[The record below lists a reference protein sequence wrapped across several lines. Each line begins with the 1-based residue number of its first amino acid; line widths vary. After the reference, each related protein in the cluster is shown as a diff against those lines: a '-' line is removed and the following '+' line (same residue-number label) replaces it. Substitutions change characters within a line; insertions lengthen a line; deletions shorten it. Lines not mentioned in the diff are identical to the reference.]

1 MNEKYINNNQEDMEI
16 DLLELLLFY
25 LRNWWMIAVCT
36 VSGAIIAMVV
46 TICLITPRYESTAML
61 YILNKTTSITS
72 LADIQVGDALTEDF
86 GVIAKSKP
94 VLDNAIEKLQKDEKK
109 RLTRQEIL
117 NMLTISSESRI
128 LTIRVIN
135 ADAQEACM
143 VANAM
148 AEAIS
153 EQIASIMKSDPPTTV
168 ERAEVSSEPVSP
180 NLGKNVLI
188 GFLAGMVVIC
198 AVLTVIF
205 IANDHIRT
213 QEDVEKYLNVP
224 TLAVV
229 PYIHERERKRE
240 SKTNNVMVK

>member
-1 MNEKYINNNQEDMEI
+1 MNEKYINNNEDEI
-16 DLLELLLFY
+16 DLLELLFTY
-25 LRNWWMIAVCT
+25 LQNWWVIAMCAI
-36 VSGAIIAMVV
+36 SGAVIAMAV
-46 TICLITPRYESTAML
+46 TIYLITPKYESTAML

-94 VLDNAIEKLQKDEKK
+94 VLDNAIEKIEKEEDK
-109 RLTRQEIL
+109 KFTREEIL
-117 NMLTISSESRI
+117 DMLTISSESRI
-128 LTIRVIN
+128 LTVQVVSEN
-135 ADAQEACM
+135 AEDACM

-168 ERAEVSSEPVSP
+168 ERAEISAEPVSP
-180 NLGKNVLI
+180 SLKKNVLI
-188 GFLAGMVVIC
+188 GFLAGMVLIC

-205 IANDHIRT
+205 IANDRIKT
-213 QEDVEKYLNVP
+213 QEDVEKYLDVP

-229 PYIHERERKRE
+229 PYIHEKERKRE
-240 SKTNNVMVK
+240 SRTKNTTVK